1 MKLNILNNTKM
12 KNKLL
17 FMIWIFIIGFAIFS
31 CFSLYNMSTIKING
45 KLYNEIV
52 LQKDLVAD
60 ILPPPEYIIESYLTI
75 LQMFTE
81 KDNIEISKLIQ
92 KGESLK
98 KDYEDRHIYWDKN
111 LVAGEQKS
119 IMVKEAYDYAM
130 QFYDIRDKQFIPA
143 ILQHD
148 KNSYENILFNKMK
161 PIYEKHR
168 ICIDKIVSLAND
180 NSRQI
185 EMKTA
190 KIDKQAK
197 YILFI
202 VAVGVIL
209 FVLLIAFYIINLI
222 SGSLEISKKHIDLIS
237 KGDFSVDV
245 PVDYTLI
252 KDEFGEI
259 NKKIETLQNTFRNI
273 VQQIV
278 GSSDQIAA
286 SSEELAKTSQNL
298 SMGAQ
303 KQAASLEESSAS
315 MEEMTSVVHQIS
327 DRAQNQAASV
337 ELVTASIGEL
347 NHSINSISK
356 VASRIKQGADGAV
369 EQTIDAEK
377 VSGETMT
384 AMKKIEESSDKIS
397 GIVDLISD
405 IADQTNLL
413 ALNASIEAARA
424 GEAGRG
430 FAVVAKEI
438 SKLADKSA
446 GATKEISQL
455 INETGHNVKNGADR
469 VKIVDDTIKKVREIV
484 QAAAKDGVSLAQS
497 AEEQQA
503 ASQQITL
510 AIQSVNEM
518 SRSIAAASEQQT
530 STTEE
535 MSKTI
540 QNTNEITQQA
550 AASAEEM
557 ASSTEELSAQ
567 AEAMKALGTQ
577 FKI

>member
-1 MKLNILNNTKM
+1 M

-17 FMIWIFIIGFAIFS
+17 FLIWIFIIGFAIFS
-31 CFSLYNMSTIKING
+31 CFSLYNISTIKING

-60 ILPPPEYIIESYLTI
+60 ILPPPEYIIESYLTV
-75 LQMFTE
+75 LQIATE
-81 KDNIEISKLIQ
+81 KDNTEISKLIQ

-148 KNSYENILFNKMK
+148 KNSYENILFNEMK

-168 ICIDKIVSLAND
+168 VCIDKIVSLAND
-180 NSRQI
+180 NSHQI
-185 EMKTA
+185 EIKTA

-202 VAVGVIL
+202 VAAAVIL

-222 SGSLEISKKHIDLIS
+222 SGSLELSKKHIDLIS
-237 KGDFSVDV
+237 KGDFSVDI
-245 PVDYTLI
+245 PVDYTLM

-356 VASRIKQGADGAV
+356 VAGRIKQGADGAV
-369 EQTIDAEK
+369 EQTSDAEK

-455 INETGHNVKNGADR
+455 INETGHNVKNGSDR

-484 QAAAKDGVSLAQS
+484 QAAAKDGISLAQS